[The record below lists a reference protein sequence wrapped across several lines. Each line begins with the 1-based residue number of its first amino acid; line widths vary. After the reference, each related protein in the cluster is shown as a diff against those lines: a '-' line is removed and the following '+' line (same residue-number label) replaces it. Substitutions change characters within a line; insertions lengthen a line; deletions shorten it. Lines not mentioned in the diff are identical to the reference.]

1 MSLNP
6 RNGSVR
12 KIYPTHK
19 QRPQIRQFADVVDVD
34 SAKYQKQY
42 SFGFFHRNN
51 EENVLVYGVYEEFLL
66 SFTLGETLKSF
77 SFAEPF
83 GGIPIVVASVDN
95 SQENNVIPYITS
107 ISETSVDVGLSA
119 PILGFV
125 RVKAVYASSYPT
137 LIHSGSTSI
146 LCTATSS
153 FVSNFYQPEFSF
165 TFPALS
171 STPTSVFTTMFGTN
185 ETDIYLSNI
194 SSGSNQ
200 LTCSFS
206 APIISSSINLIA
218 FN

>member
-19 QRPQIRQFADVVDVD
+19 QRPQIKQFVDAGNVD

-125 RVKAVYASSYPT
+125 RIKAVYANSYPT
-137 LIHSGSTSI
+137 LVNSGSTAI
-146 LCTATSS
+146 WCTATSS

-171 STPTSVFTTMFGTN
+171 ATPTSVFTTMFGTN
-185 ETDIYLSNI
+185 EVDVYLTNI

-200 LTCSFS
+200 LTSSFS
-206 APIISSSINLIA
+206 APITSSSINLIA
-218 FN
+218 FM